1 MVRVQVFKAD
11 LSKVPP
17 KRREQ
22 VAPLTVA
29 PAASHTRGT
38 PYFILHPK
46 ATPQERQDQLERL
59 RSQLSVRLP
68 PAPKPAPVARAS
80 ARVFS
85 SVSHDDHDKYAK
97 SYTYRG
103 EESGSGTD
111 TTSQIFEVN
120 DEMCTLPDTRLLTTT
135 SDVSNHLDSL
145 EGSYLYMDDSDA
157 DDADMY
163 DIFKGASMDNYTKKR
178 GRRVSKLFQ
187 WTSRDSR
194 RA

>member
-1 MVRVQVFKAD
+1 
-11 LSKVPP
+11 
-17 KRREQ
+17 
-22 VAPLTVA
+22 
-29 PAASHTRGT
+29 
-38 PYFILHPK
+38 
-46 ATPQERQDQLERL
+46 
-59 RSQLSVRLP
+59 
-68 PAPKPAPVARAS
+68 
-80 ARVFS
+80 
-85 SVSHDDHDKYAK
+85 
-97 SYTYRG
+97 
-103 EESGSGTD
+103 
-111 TTSQIFEVN
+111 
-120 DEMCTLPDTRLLTTT
+120 MCTLPDTRLLTTT